1 MYISAPK
8 KRKKE
13 ARFSIQD
20 GRKKEGILMV
30 IGKRTNHSHLSCGFP
45 IQNVN
50 SVETH

>member
-30 IGKRTNHSHLSCGFP
+30 VKEPITHISHVDF
-45 IQNVN
+45 QFRM
-50 SVETH
+50 